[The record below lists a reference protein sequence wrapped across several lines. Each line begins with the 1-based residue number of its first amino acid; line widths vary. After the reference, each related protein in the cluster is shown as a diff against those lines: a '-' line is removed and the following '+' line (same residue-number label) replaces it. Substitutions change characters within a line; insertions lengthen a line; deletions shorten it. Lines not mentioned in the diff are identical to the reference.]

1 MAKICER
8 SVKIFESAMTLTVI
22 KNSSDEFNVSLV
34 QVAPS
39 LSVSENSFSQLRKLL
54 KASDKL
60 QDSHFTLLGN
70 LDLLHLTNLT
80 GLQEQNH
87 HQEIQH

>member
-1 MAKICER
+1 
-8 SVKIFESAMTLTVI
+8 MTLTVI

-54 KASDKL
+54 KASHKL
-60 QDSHFTLLGN
+60 QDAHFTLLGN